1 MLRDARESIAPSKRL
16 TRSCAQWRTV
26 DTSASADRI
35 HPHEATMSTTPPSPT
50 QRDEFAGQIF
60 CAMLIAPKQ
69 PGVSRLEME
78 DMALAAY
85 GYADALLRARTKS
98 TEHIDR

>member
-1 MLRDARESIAPSKRL
+1 MSITPAP
-16 TRSCAQWRTV
+16 V
-26 DTSASADRI
+26 
-35 HPHEATMSTTPPSPT
+35 SPT
-50 QRDEFAGQIF
+50 QRDDFAGQIF

-78 DMALAAY
+78 DMALSAY
-85 GYADALLRARTKS
+85 GYADALLRARSKS

>member
-1 MLRDARESIAPSKRL
+1 MADIA
-16 TRSCAQWRTV
+16 
-26 DTSASADRI
+26 
-35 HPHEATMSTTPPSPT
+35 PPSPT

-60 CAMLIAPKQ
+60 CAMLVAPKQ

-85 GYADALLRARTKS
+85 GYADALLRQRGKS
-98 TEHIDR
+98 TEHITR